1 MNGASTL
8 KGGKSTT
15 NNKASGDITR
25 KPLTAAQKAELVNA
39 NGGQPLATEAS
50 LDPNAN
56 RGSSNFGDWVGDV
69 GNYFVG
75 GGPLATVL
83 DKAGLGY
90 AADMASGG
98 PLKRFGNAV
107 VTGVGTGD
115 FKPAAQAFLNPGGTP
130 IANAVFGNV
139 PGAVAA
145 PTPFDIPR
153 PGAGAAPG
161 INAGTSPA
169 APAPAAGPAITGGPV
184 AVTTGGGTGAPGV
197 LTTPGEGEQWWA
209 DHKGYYDKPTNLQ
222 GYWEGLQG
230 GMQPNAT
237 QSAWGQNQDWY
248 NKGSTGAQNAS
259 EISTNLRD
267 RNGGEKTLGE
277 AKNYFTGDNQTY
289 NYNKAVGDTFKQEG
303 TAETYAKSNMGGL
316 TQSGQGGQGVYK
328 TMGDWATPG
337 AAENNNT
344 TAQRTLAGSNATRN
358 FNTGMQNSGFTQKNT
373 TGSEFDYF
381 QPELR
386 QKSRSEDLYDSG
398 QGGQA
403 LDTYYDRQSQKQSK
417 ALTDQMAA
425 MGVFGSGATARG
437 LSEMHADL
445 GASQARDMAGL
456 AAQADNAFLG
466 RTGSAQSFSSA
477 AGDENIK
484 RYGLGLQSA
493 QASDESTRGN
503 VGLAN
508 QASQNAENA
517 SIDRM
522 FKGGTLGLAADQE
535 ARQRLELGGVFA
547 NNAQS
552 QQLDRLKAG
561 GDLAKASDASVFDQG
576 RGLAD
581 IGTAQSTQELNRLQQ
596 STTAG
601 LSADQELRA
610 RNDAN
615 FKNAQGLD
623 DQNLKNAE
631 FNKGVQVDLDA
642 QNYARQTA
650 GQDAANGVQNLFE
663 TRQRYGIKDKQTLAD
678 SLSSLVMGV
687 KNKSADEQAAMSE
700 EIINSY
706 MAETGV
712 DRAAAEQYAQQLFQA
727 AGIALKVGE
736 KKGK

>member
-1 MNGASTL
+1 
-8 KGGKSTT
+8 
-15 NNKASGDITR
+15 
-25 KPLTAAQKAELVNA
+25 
-39 NGGQPLATEAS
+39 
-50 LDPNAN
+50 
-56 RGSSNFGDWVGDV
+56 
-69 GNYFVG
+69 
-75 GGPLATVL
+75 
-83 DKAGLGY
+83 
-90 AADMASGG
+90 
-98 PLKRFGNAV
+98 
-107 VTGVGTGD
+107 
-115 FKPAAQAFLNPGGTP
+115 
-130 IANAVFGNV
+130 
-139 PGAVAA
+139 
-145 PTPFDIPR
+145 
-153 PGAGAAPG
+153 
-161 INAGTSPA
+161 
-169 APAPAAGPAITGGPV
+169 
-184 AVTTGGGTGAPGV
+184 VTTTGPTGPGV
-197 LTTPGEGEQWWA
+197 LTTPGEGEKWW
-209 DHKGYYDKPTNLQ
+209 DEHKGYYDKPTNLQ

-248 NKGSTGAQNAS
+248 NKGSAGAGNAS

-267 RNGGEKTLGE
+267 RNAGEKTIGE

-289 NYNKAVGDTFKQEG
+289 DYNKAVGGAFRKEG
-303 TAETYAKSNMGGL
+303 AAETYANNNTAGL

-337 AAENNNT
+337 AAEKNNT
-344 TAQRTLAGSNATRN
+344 TAQRTLAGNNATRN
-358 FNTGMQNSGFTQKNT
+358 FNTGMQNSGFAQKNT
-373 TGSEFDYF
+373 TGDEFSYF

-386 QKSRSEDLYDSG
+386 QKSRSESLYDSG

-403 LDTYYDRQSQKQSK
+403 LDTYYDRQSTKQSK

-466 RTGSAQSFSSA
+466 RTGSAQSFASA
-477 AGDENIK
+477 SGDEGIK
-484 RYGLGLQSA
+484 RYGLGLQGA

-503 VGLAN
+503 VTVGN

-561 GDLAKASDASVFDQG
+561 GDLAKSADSSVFEQG

-581 IGTAQSTQELNRLQQ
+581 IGTAQSQQELNRLQQ

-615 FKNAQGLD
+615 FRNAQGLD

-650 GQDAANGVQNLFE
+650 GQNAANGVQGLFE

-687 KNKSADEQAAMSE
+687 KNKSADEQAAMNE

-712 DRAAAEQYAQQLFQA
+712 DRAAAEAYAQQLFQS
-727 AGIALKVGE
+727 AGIVLKAAE
-736 KKGK
+736 AKKGK